1 MESVKDSIQQRLDKI
16 KYNYQLLFHP
26 DKIKMPE
33 GISEK
38 EKNRYI
44 KRIYTDKA
52 KIHKKIGAKKF
63 KSFIKKFD
71 KAKFKFI
78 KRFIKEPR
86 LIKWSDKIDEAKVKR
101 KLKEAKSEAE
111 KQAII
116 EHMKRS
122 KVLLRKQLKEERTIG
137 YFSGVDKRVEV
148 FPAYLE
154 RNKGIHKKALKRN
167 GIILGASIGL
177 AILGVPVIPWILG
190 GYQII
195 SGFKNIQCINA
206 QEYYLSVMQARKSS
220 IVKENLTE
228 IKNTYE
234 QNQELLKELGEGKK
248 AGKDLYTEDGILDS
262 INTVEGLQQLKARLM
277 AAREQQEAII
287 EKMITPPENSNGN
300 TTATGAVRK

>member
-1 MESVKDSIQQRLDKI
+1 M
-16 KYNYQLLFHP
+16 
-26 DKIKMPE
+26 
-33 GISEK
+33 
-38 EKNRYI
+38 
-44 KRIYTDKA
+44 
-52 KIHKKIGAKKF
+52 
-63 KSFIKKFD
+63 
-71 KAKFKFI
+71 
-78 KRFIKEPR
+78 
-86 LIKWSDKIDEAKVKR
+86 
-101 KLKEAKSEAE
+101 KEAKSEAE

-300 TTATGAVRK
+300 KTATGAVRK